1 MQRAEE
7 EEALVVDDNLGF
19 AKDRII
25 SRLTEMDS
33 LEYLTA
39 HAKQHEPVL
48 LPALEEAKLGGKASR
63 KK

>member
-1 MQRAEE
+1 M
-7 EEALVVDDNLGF
+7 VDDNLGF

-63 KK
+63 KQ